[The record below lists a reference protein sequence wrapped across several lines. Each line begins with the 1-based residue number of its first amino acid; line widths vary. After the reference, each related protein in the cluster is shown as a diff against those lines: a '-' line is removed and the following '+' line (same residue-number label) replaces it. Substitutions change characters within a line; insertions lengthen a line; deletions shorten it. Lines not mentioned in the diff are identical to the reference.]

1 MKKIMFLLLSLFVT
15 FNTIFAQ
22 VDVISGMGIGFV
34 YSPSLNSYLEK
45 VADGKLNA
53 FSTSAEFYAEVA
65 YTISPKYQIG
75 IEYVYNLYDF
85 SSSYSGSYTL
95 SYIHQKP
102 SVLGY
107 YVLSGNGYKF
117 KFGAGVG
124 LRILDLTENYII
136 DDDYNAVGFGFLV
149 RTQGN
154 TKLGDNFYANI
165 GSTLRTDFVGVPTN
179 KDKKFNNDINI
190 NSLSISVNIGVS
202 YFF

>member
-1 MKKIMFLLLSLFVT
+1 MKKIMFLLLSLFFT
-15 FNTIFAQ
+15 FNTAFAQ
-22 VDVISGMGIGFV
+22 VDVISGMGIGFI
-34 YSPSLNSYLEK
+34 YSPSLNSYLERR
-45 VADGKLNA
+45 ADGELNT
-53 FSTSAEFYAEVA
+53 FSTSAEFYAEVD

-75 IEYVYNLYDF
+75 VEYVYNLFDF

-117 KFGAGVG
+117 KFGVGAG
-124 LRILDLTENYII
+124 LRILDLTENISI
-136 DDDYNAVGFGFLV
+136 AENFNAVGFGFLV
-149 RTQGN
+149 RAQGN
-154 TKLGDNFYANI
+154 TKLSDNIYANI

-179 KDKKFNNDINI
+179 NVGNFHEDINI